1 METNRFRK
9 MPVATSFGN
18 AAVQPSTVKLAA
30 AAVGTLVKVFRLP
43 VGAELYGIRVA
54 HDALGAGVNIAVG
67 IAFDETEHG
76 ADAANHFA
84 AAINAATKGGS
95 VVPMH
100 PVSFDYPVTITAT
113 ITGAVA
119 TGKLTVTPEYQYLGT
134 R

>member
-18 AAVQPSTVKLAA
+18 AAVQPSTIKLAA
-30 AAVGTLVKVFRLP
+30 AAVNTVVEVFRLP

-54 HDALGAGVNIAVG
+54 HDALGAGVKLSVG
-67 IAFDETEHG
+67 IAFDEPEQG
-76 ADAANHFA
+76 LSAENHFA
-84 AAINAATKGGS
+84 AVIDVAAKGG
-95 VVPMH
+95 VVLPMH
-100 PVSFDYPVTITAT
+100 PVSFDFPVTITAT
-113 ITGAVA
+113 ITGAAA

>member
-18 AAVQPSTVKLAA
+18 AAVQPSTAILAA
-30 AAVGTLVKVFRLP
+30 AAAGTVIQVFRLP
-43 VGAELYGIRVA
+43 PGAELYGIRVS
-54 HDALGAGVNIAVG
+54 HDALGAGVKVSVG
-67 IAFDETEHG
+67 IAYDEPEHG
-76 ADAANHFA
+76 EDAAGHFA
-84 AAINAATKGGS
+84 ADIDVAAKGGS

-113 ITGAVA
+113 ITGAAA
-119 TGKLTVTPEYQYLGT
+119 TGKLTITPEYQYLGT